1 MNKRTKI
8 LDNYYSSKIKTME
21 KDLELKKKQKQT
33 PKMIEDIARMEKS
46 YKILKYK
53 SQELK
58 RDLK

>member
-8 LDNYYSSKIKTME
+8 LDNYYSSRITTME

-33 PKMIEDIARMEKS
+33 PKMIEAIARMEKS

>member
-8 LDNYYSSKIKTME
+8 LDNYYSSRITTME
-21 KDLELKKKQKQT
+21 KDLELKKKRKQT

>member
-8 LDNYYSSKIKTME
+8 LDNYYSSRIKTME

-33 PKMIEDIARMEKS
+33 PKMIEAIARMEKS

>member
-8 LDNYYSSKIKTME
+8 LDNYYSSKITTME

-33 PKMIEDIARMEKS
+33 PKMIEAIARMEKS